1 MLKLKKL
8 QRLSSTQLVFNCII
22 SEPDPKNQFV
32 MNSNSEI
39 KSLLQK
45 FVLNQCTP
53 KETEEVIAYYQKNKL
68 TDDFPTVEEVQNL
81 LQEMPKMSPGTAD
94 SIFMNI
100 LASAK
105 EEQETVI
112 ELHPKKSNF
121 KKYIAIAAS
130 VVVLLGIGFTVYKQ
144 NIFNKPAE
152 TKFDFKSTDIVLQL
166 EDGNIQIISEN
177 NTSVV
182 KDKDGNI
189 IGNQNGSKLVY
200 DTASDPEKLT
210 YNTIKIPY
218 GKKFQ
223 LLLSD
228 GTSVHLNSGTTLKY
242 PVKFIAGQNRQ
253 VYLEGEA
260 FFDVA
265 KDKKHPFIVNAD
277 NLNVRVLGTHF
288 NVSNYPEDAAT
299 DVVLVE
305 GSVGMYTTNEEFD
318 FTKNTVLKPG
328 YKGSFNKDNAKI
340 STKAVI
346 TDVYTSWINGGLTF
360 RNMAF
365 KNIITKL
372 ERRYNVTIVNKN
384 EKLANEK
391 FNASFK
397 EESIENVMSYFND
410 IHGINYTIK
419 NNQILIK

>member
-1 MLKLKKL
+1 
-8 QRLSSTQLVFNCII
+8 
-22 SEPDPKNQFV
+22 

-39 KSLLQK
+39 KDLLQK

-53 KETEEVIAYYQKNKL
+53 EETNEVIAYYKKNKL
-68 TDDFPTVEEVQNL
+68 TDDFPSVEDIQNL
-81 LQEMPKMSPGTAD
+81 LGEMPKMSQQKAD
-94 SIFMNI
+94 AIFMNI
-100 LASAK
+100 LASSK
-105 EEQETVI
+105 ENETVI
-112 ELHPKKSNF
+112 DIAPKKSNF
-121 KKYIAIAAS
+121 RKYVAIAAS
-130 VVVLLGIGFTVYKQ
+130 VVVILGIGFFYKQ
-144 NIFNKPAE
+144 NIPTKTIQP
-152 TKFDFKSTDIVLQL
+152 KFDFKSTDIVLQL
-166 EDGNIQIISEN
+166 ENGKVQIIHEDN
-177 NTSVV
+177 SVQV
-182 KDKDGNI
+182 LDSKGNVV
-189 IGNQNGSKLVY
+189 GNQSGNKLVY
-200 DTASDPEKLT
+200 ENNSNLEKVS

-223 LLLSD
+223 LQLSD
-228 GTSVHLNSGTTLKY
+228 GTLVHLNAGTTLKY
-242 PVKFIAGQNRQ
+242 PVKFIAGENRQ
-253 VYLEGEA
+253 VFLDGEA

-305 GSVGMYTTNEEFD
+305 GSVGMYNSNED
-318 FTKNTVLKPG
+318 FNADKNTILKPG
-328 YKGSFNKDNAKI
+328 YKGSFNRQNAAI

-346 TDVYTSWINGGLTF
+346 TDIYTSWINGGLTF
-360 RNMAF
+360 RNMSF

-372 ERRYNVTIVNKN
+372 ERRYNVTIINKN

-397 EESIENVMSYFND
+397 DESIENVMSYFND

>member
-1 MLKLKKL
+1 
-8 QRLSSTQLVFNCII
+8 
-22 SEPDPKNQFV
+22 

-53 KETEEVIAYYQKNKL
+53 EEVNEVVAYYKKNQL
-68 TDDFPTVEEVQNL
+68 TDDFPTVEDIQSL
-81 LQEMPKMSPGTAD
+81 LGEMPKMDKQTAD
-94 SIFMNI
+94 IIFMNI
-100 LASAK
+100 LSASK
-105 EEQETVI
+105 EEETVI
-112 ELHPKKSNF
+112 ELPERRSNF
-121 KKYIAIAAS
+121 RKYISIAAS
-130 VVVLLGIGFTVYKQ
+130 VVVLLGIGFFYKQ
-144 NIFNKPAE
+144 HVSNKVVE
-152 TKFDFKSTDIVLQL
+152 QKFDFKSSDIVLQL
-166 EDGNIQIISEN
+166 ENGETQILSEHNSAQIKDAKGN
-177 NTSVV
+177 VV
-182 KDKDGNI
+182 
-189 IGNQNGSKLVY
+189 GNQNGDKIAYESSL
-200 DTASDPEKLT
+200 DPEKLV

-218 GKKFQ
+218 GKKFRLQ
-223 LLLSD
+223 LSD
-228 GTSVHLNSGTTLKY
+228 GTMVHLNAGTTLKY
-242 PVKFIAGQNRQ
+242 PVKFIAGENRQ
-253 VYLEGEA
+253 VFLDGEA

-277 NLNVRVLGTHF
+277 DLNVRVLGTHF

-305 GSVGMYTTNEEFD
+305 GSVGMYQSNEEFD
-318 FTKNTVLKPG
+318 ALKNTILKPG
-328 YKGSFNKDNAKI
+328 FKGSFNKENAKI

-346 TDVYTSWINGGLTF
+346 TDIYTSWIDGGLTF
-360 RNMAF
+360 RNMTF

-397 EESIENVMSYFND
+397 DESIDKVMSYFND

-419 NNQILIK
+419 NDQILIK

>member
-1 MLKLKKL
+1 
-8 QRLSSTQLVFNCII
+8 
-22 SEPDPKNQFV
+22 

-53 KETEEVIAYYQKNKL
+53 EETNEVIAYYKKNKL
-68 TDDFPTVEEVQNL
+68 TDDFPSVEDIQAL
-81 LQEMPKMSPGTAD
+81 LVETPKMDQQTAD
-94 SIFMNI
+94 DIFLNI
-100 LASAK
+100 LSASK
-105 EEQETVI
+105 ENETTI
-112 ELHPKKSNF
+112 EIAPERSNF
-121 KKYIAIAAS
+121 RKYISIAAS
-130 VVVLLGIGFTVYKQ
+130 VLVLLGVGLAYKHGT
-144 NIFNKPAE
+144 FNKTEQP
-152 TKFDFKSTDIVLQL
+152 KFDLKSNDIVLQL
-166 EDGNIQIISEN
+166 EDGSVQIISESN
-177 NTSVV
+177 SAQV
-182 KDKDGNI
+182 KDSKGKI
-189 IGNQNGSKLVY
+189 VGNQTGDKIVY
-200 DTASDPEKLT
+200 ENSSDLEKVA

-218 GKKFQ
+218 GKKFRLQ
-223 LLLSD
+223 LSD
-228 GTSVHLNSGTTLKY
+228 GTLVHLNAGTTLRY
-242 PVKFIAGQNRQ
+242 PVKFIAGENRQ
-253 VYLEGEA
+253 VFLDGEA

-277 NLNVRVLGTHF
+277 ELNVRVLGTHF

-305 GSVGMYTTNEEFD
+305 GSVGMYRSNEEFD
-318 FTKNTVLKPG
+318 ASKNTILKPG
-328 YKGSFNKDNAKI
+328 FKGSFNKENTKI
-340 STKAVI
+340 STKEVI
-346 TDVYTSWINGGLTF
+346 TDIYTSWINGGLTF

>member
-1 MLKLKKL
+1 
-8 QRLSSTQLVFNCII
+8 
-22 SEPDPKNQFV
+22 

-53 KETEEVIAYYQKNKL
+53 EETNEVIAYYKKNKL
-68 TDDFPTVEEVQNL
+68 TDDFPTVEDIQDL
-81 LQEMPKMSPGTAD
+81 LGEMPKMSQQTAD
-94 SIFMNI
+94 SIFASI
-100 LASAK
+100 LSTAK
-105 EEQETVI
+105 EEESVI
-112 ELHPKKSNF
+112 EINPKKSNF
-121 KKYIAIAAS
+121 KKYISIAAS
-130 VVVLLGIGFTVYKQ
+130 IVVLLGIGLAYQKD
-144 NIFNKPAE
+144 IFKTKTLP
-152 TKFDFKSTDIVLQL
+152 KFDFKSTDIVLQL
-166 EDGNIQIISEN
+166 ENGNTQIISEN
-177 NTSVV
+177 NKVEV
-182 KDKDGNI
+182 RDADGNVV
-189 IGNQNGSKLVY
+189 GNQDGDKIVY
-200 DTASDPEKLT
+200 DDNSALEKTT

-218 GKKFQ
+218 GKKFRLQ
-223 LLLSD
+223 LSD
-228 GTSVHLNSGTTLKY
+228 GTLVHLNAGTTLRY
-242 PVKFIAGQNRQ
+242 PVKFIAGENRQ
-253 VYLEGEA
+253 VFLDGEA

-277 NLNVRVLGTHF
+277 ALNVRVLGTHF

-305 GSVGMYTTNEEFD
+305 GSVGMYRSNEEFD
-318 FTKNTVLKPG
+318 ADKNTILKPG
-328 YKGSFNKDNAKI
+328 FKGSFNRENTVI

-346 TDVYTSWINGGLTF
+346 TDIYTSWINGGLTF
-360 RNMAF
+360 RNMTF

-391 FNASFK
+391 FNASFSD
-397 EESIENVMSYFND
+397 ESIEKVMSYFND

>member
-1 MLKLKKL
+1 
-8 QRLSSTQLVFNCII
+8 
-22 SEPDPKNQFV
+22 

-39 KSLLQK
+39 KNLLQK

-53 KETEEVIAYYQKNKL
+53 EETNEVIAYYKKNKL
-68 TDDFPTVEEVQNL
+68 TDDFPTVEDIQNL
-81 LQEMPKMSPGTAD
+81 LGEMPKMNQQTAD
-94 SIFMNI
+94 DIFMNI
-100 LASAK
+100 LSASK
-105 EEQETVI
+105 ENETTI
-112 ELHPKKSNF
+112 SISSKKSHF

-130 VVVLLGIGFTVYKQ
+130 VVVLLGIGFFYKQ
-144 NIFNKPAE
+144 NIQSE
-152 TKFDFKSTDIVLQL
+152 TIQPKFDFKSTAIVLQL
-166 EDGNIQIISEN
+166 EDGKVQIIHED
-177 NTSVV
+177 NTIQVLDSKGNVV
-182 KDKDGNI
+182 
-189 IGNQNGSKLVY
+189 GNQAGNKLVY
-200 DTASDPEKLT
+200 QNDSDLEKLS

-223 LLLSD
+223 LQLSD
-228 GTSVHLNSGTTLKY
+228 GTLVHLNSGTTLKY
-242 PVKFIAGQNRQ
+242 PVKFIAGENRQ
-253 VYLEGEA
+253 VFLDGEA

-277 NLNVRVLGTHF
+277 KLNVRVLGTHF

-305 GSVGMYTTNEEFD
+305 GSVGMYNTNEEFNAD
-318 FTKNTVLKPG
+318 KNTVLKPG
-328 YKGSFNKDNAKI
+328 YKGSFNRENATI
-340 STKAVI
+340 KAKPVL
-346 TDVYTSWINGGLTF
+346 TDIYTSWINGGLTF
-360 RNMAF
+360 RNMTF

-372 ERRYNVTIVNKN
+372 ERRYNVTIINKN

>member
-1 MLKLKKL
+1 
-8 QRLSSTQLVFNCII
+8 
-22 SEPDPKNQFV
+22 

-53 KETEEVIAYYQKNKL
+53 EEVNEVVAYYKKNQL
-68 TDDFPTVEEVQNL
+68 TDDFPTVEDIQNL
-81 LQEMPKMSPGTAD
+81 LGEMPKMDKQTAD
-94 SIFMNI
+94 DIFMNI
-100 LASAK
+100 LSASK
-105 EEQETVI
+105 EEETVI
-112 ELHPKKSNF
+112 ELPERRSNF
-121 KKYIAIAAS
+121 RKYISIAAS
-130 VVVLLGIGFTVYKQ
+130 VVVLLGIGFFYKQ
-144 NIFNKPAE
+144 HVSNKVVE
-152 TKFDFKSTDIVLQL
+152 QKFDFKSSDIVLQL
-166 EDGNIQIISEN
+166 ENGETQILSEHNSAQIKDAKGN
-177 NTSVV
+177 VV
-182 KDKDGNI
+182 
-189 IGNQNGSKLVY
+189 GNQNGDKIAYESSL
-200 DTASDPEKLT
+200 DPEKLV

-218 GKKFQ
+218 GKKFRLQ
-223 LLLSD
+223 LSD
-228 GTSVHLNSGTTLKY
+228 GTMVHLNAGTTLKY
-242 PVKFIAGQNRQ
+242 PVKFIAGENRQ
-253 VYLEGEA
+253 VFLDGEA

-277 NLNVRVLGTHF
+277 ELNVRVLGTHF

-305 GSVGMYTTNEEFD
+305 GSVGMYQSNEEFD
-318 FTKNTVLKPG
+318 ALKNTILKPG
-328 YKGSFNKDNAKI
+328 FKGSFNKENAKI

-346 TDVYTSWINGGLTF
+346 TDIYTSWIDGGLTF
-360 RNMAF
+360 RNMTF

-397 EESIENVMSYFND
+397 DESIDKVMSYFND

-419 NNQILIK
+419 NDQILIK

>member
-1 MLKLKKL
+1 
-8 QRLSSTQLVFNCII
+8 
-22 SEPDPKNQFV
+22 

-39 KSLLQK
+39 KNLLQK

-53 KETEEVIAYYQKNKL
+53 EETNEVIAYYKKNKL
-68 TDDFPTVEEVQNL
+68 TDDFPSVEDIQNL
-81 LQEMPKMSPGTAD
+81 LGEMPKMSQQKAD
-94 SIFMNI
+94 DIFMNI
-100 LASAK
+100 LSASK
-105 EEQETVI
+105 EAETVI
-112 ELHPKKSNF
+112 ELPARKSNF
-121 KKYIAIAAS
+121 RKYIAIAAS
-130 VVVLLGIGFTVYKQ
+130 VVVLLGIGFFYKQ
-144 NIFNKPAE
+144 NISTTTPQP
-152 TKFDFKSTDIVLQL
+152 KFDFKSTDIVLQL
-166 EDGNIQIISEN
+166 EDGKVQIIHEDN
-177 NTSVV
+177 SVQV
-182 KDKDGNI
+182 LDSKGNVV
-189 IGNQNGSKLVY
+189 GNQAGNKLVY
-200 DTASDPEKLT
+200 ENNSDLEKVS

-223 LLLSD
+223 LQLSD
-228 GTSVHLNSGTTLKY
+228 GTLVHLNSGTTLKY
-242 PVKFIAGQNRQ
+242 PVKFIAGENRQ
-253 VYLEGEA
+253 VFLDGEA

-288 NVSNYPEDAAT
+288 NVSNYPEDVST

-305 GSVGMYTTNEEFD
+305 GSVGMYHSDEEFNAA
-318 FTKNTVLKPG
+318 KNTILKPG
-328 YKGSFNKDNAKI
+328 YKGSFNKENATI
-340 STKAVI
+340 RTKPVI
-346 TDVYTSWINGGLTF
+346 TDIYTSWINGGLTF
-360 RNMAF
+360 RNMTF

-372 ERRYNVTIVNKN
+372 ERRYNVTIINKN